1 MFSLLVN
8 TLLIYGNCVKL
19 KLGFSNYNVG
29 SLEEARKILQSF
41 KEKHKQTI
49 LARTT
54 LNAVVRHIRKERNE
68 RIFQQKAR
76 HKIILF
82 RSIYEDVREIK
93 KNCSWQVNN
102 DNSLAVLSNWNVW
115 AFWGNIF
122 VQIMY
127 SCLMLIFCSYSSVIL
142 LVAFGQS
149 GLLFGVLQL
158 MVKVRV
164 LSPLYI

>member
-1 MFSLLVN
+1 VFCNQALE
-8 TLLIYGNCVKL
+8 TLHHVFFACQYTAYIWQLCKL
-19 KLGFSNYNVG
+19 KQGFSNYNVG
-29 SLEEARKILQSF
+29 SLEEAAGKILQSF

-102 DNSLAVLSNWNVW
+102 DNSLAVLSNWNV
-115 AFWGNIF
+115 
-122 VQIMY
+122 
-127 SCLMLIFCSYSSVIL
+127 
-142 LVAFGQS
+142 
-149 GLLFGVLQL
+149 
-158 MVKVRV
+158 
-164 LSPLYI
+164 